1 MISGQS
7 RECSFANFFAPVIA
21 VASAVIA
28 CFCVMQKINR
38 KNKSEACLK
47 RGGTGILDLSY
58 FDNQKM
64 IVFDM

>member
-38 KNKSEACLK
+38 KNKPEACLK

>member
-28 CFCVMQKINR
+28 CVCVMQKINR

>member
-7 RECSFANFFAPVIA
+7 RECSFANFFAPVIG

-28 CFCVMQKINR
+28 CFCVMQKINQN
-38 KNKSEACLK
+38 NKSEACLK

-58 FDNQKM
+58 SGSRLM
-64 IVFDM
+64 